1 MRKSRNK
8 NKILYPYVLNDFQLS
23 TINCV
28 RDLSVVYD
36 ERLSYTKD
44 TTNINRA
51 NRSLGFIFRLSK
63 DFRNAF
69 TLNTLYDSL
78 FIPHLEYAYII

>member
-1 MRKSRNK
+1 MRKLRNK
-8 NKILYPYVLNDFQLS
+8 NKILYPYVLNDSQLS

-36 ERLSYTKD
+36 ERLSYTKH

-51 NRSLGFIFRLSK
+51 NNCK
-63 DFRNAF
+63 DF
-69 TLNTLYDSL
+69 TLNTLYNSL